1 MAPPPF
7 PEDSAGK
14 IKDCAR
20 ETGQEDAV
28 GLIDKIRDWLG
39 HPEVVMERAETWDP
53 EVKSIINDS
62 DDSLVTARADLEAY
76 WEGPAFDSFK
86 VYVTHLERVIAS
98 TSDVTAE
105 FSNLLQM
112 SRETITKTYQ
122 EAIRFIG
129 ECAAQIL
136 EATGGIIA
144 GIPGLLGVFEAV
156 FDAIA
161 AFIRNVTNLESTA
174 MGLMTEYGKL
184 GLDLRQRVADLE
196 IPSPLP
202 SSAAEV
208 ENWYVRGRS

>member
-112 SRETITKTYQ
+112 SRETITKTY
-122 EAIRFIG
+122 
-129 ECAAQIL
+129 
-136 EATGGIIA
+136 
-144 GIPGLLGVFEAV
+144 
-156 FDAIA
+156 
-161 AFIRNVTNLESTA
+161 STR
-174 MGLMTEYGKL
+174 KPF
-184 GLDLRQRVADLE
+184 V
-196 IPSPLP
+196 
-202 SSAAEV
+202 SSASV
-208 ENWYVRGRS
+208 LP

>member
-1 MAPPPF
+1 
-7 PEDSAGK
+7 
-14 IKDCAR
+14 
-20 ETGQEDAV
+20 
-28 GLIDKIRDWLG
+28 
-39 HPEVVMERAETWDP
+39 MERAETWDP

-62 DDSLVTARADLEAY
+62 DDFLVTARADLEAY

-86 VYVTHLERVIAS
+86 VYVTHLESVIAS

-122 EAIRFIG
+122 EAVRFIG
-129 ECAAQIL
+129 ECAAIIV

-144 GIPGLLGVFEAV
+144 GIAEFLLGVAEAV
-156 FDAIA
+156 GDAIA

-174 MGLMTEYGKL
+174 MELMTEYGKL
-184 GLDLRQRVADLE
+184 GLDLRQSVADLE

-208 ENWYVRGRS
+208 ENWNVRGRS